1 MLTPCPCFLFAACR
15 AHAWRRFER
24 AAMLPLTRAPLQHA
38 AWPVILQ
45 RKGAGYAPTKS
56 GAMGIMLAS
65 ASADRNCAALV
76 AAARIIHAAA
86 KDVAKQRAGHP
97 KRLANLAL
105 LGYGFL
111 FWRRC
116 WTTSS
121 GPTRRS

>member
-1 MLTPCPCFLFAACR
+1 M
-15 AHAWRRFER
+15 
-24 AAMLPLTRAPLQHA
+24 
-38 AWPVILQ
+38 LQ
-45 RKGAGYAPTKS
+45 RKGVGRAPTKS
-56 GAMGIMLAS
+56 GAMGIILAS
-65 ASADRNCAALV
+65 APADRNCAAHV

-86 KDVAKQRAGHP
+86 KEVAKQRAGHP